1 MITKV
6 LKTTDTRLDANE
18 EWVSAW
24 YEEPWSNHVHISAL
38 ADQPGT
44 IYLEQSEDASNV
56 LFTLQA
62 GVSANVAYFAV
73 FQRSARYVRLRYR
86 NGASPQT
93 RFRAS
98 ITVVDTVH

>member
-1 MITKV
+1 MLSKV
-6 LKTTDTRLDANE
+6 LETTSMPLPANG
-18 EWVSAW
+18 EWRSEW

-56 LFTLQA
+56 LFTFQA
-62 GVSANVAYFAV
+62 GVSANVAYFAG
-73 FQRSARYVRLRYR
+73 FQRSARYVRLRYK

-93 RFRAS
+93 SFRAS
-98 ITVVDTVH
+98 IAAADTFH